1 MVAYK
6 VIDGDGHVT
15 EPPHLVEYV
24 EKAYQPLA
32 PKVVRD
38 DEGYERFAF
47 EGKLMS
53 LAHRPPISLGAF
65 LRPADLWDP
74 QARQRS
80 YFDAHPGGWD
90 PHVRIKDM
98 DKEGI
103 DAAVLYPGFWFP
115 TSSGTNDVKLA
126 AAMCRAYNN
135 WLADYCKAYPE
146 RLYGVAI
153 LPLQDIGE
161 AIREMRRVVKDLKN
175 IKGVVV
181 RPSPHPKT
189 GYNLHDPA
197 FVPFWTEAQEL
208 GITVAIHEAA
218 VGDRPTGGLERFHN
232 LFFGHLL
239 IHPIEQQLGSL
250 ALICGGVLEQFP
262 RLRTVFLE
270 AGGGWMVYWLERM
283 DRDYEKLGFLV
294 PEIKH
299 KPSEYFARQCWVCFE
314 PDEKTIGIAA
324 QLIGEERIIW
334 ASDYPHFDAEEDCVA
349 KITGRTDLS
358 EDAKRKILGANAAK
372 LYNLPY

>member
-1 MVAYK
+1 MVAYP

-15 EPPHLVEYV
+15 EPPQLLEYI
-24 EKAYQPLA
+24 EQRYRDLA
-32 PKVVRD
+32 PRVVKD

-65 LRPADLWDP
+65 LRPANLWDP

-80 YFDAHPGGWD
+80 YADAHPGGWD

-98 DKEGI
+98 DLEGFH
-103 DAAVLYPGFWFP
+103 AAVLYPGFWFP
-115 TSSGTNDVKLA
+115 TSSGTHDAKLA

-135 WLADYCKAYPE
+135 WLADYCKPYPQ
-146 RLYGVAI
+146 RLYGMAI
-153 LPLQDIGE
+153 LPMQDLAE
-161 AIREMRRVVKDLKN
+161 AIREMKRVVKDLN
-175 IKGVVV
+175 MKGVVI
-181 RPSPHPKT
+181 RPSPHPAT
-189 GYNLHDPA
+189 GQNLHDPA
-197 FVPFWTEAQEL
+197 FAPFWAEAQEL
-208 GITVAIHEAA
+208 NIAVAIHEAA

-250 ALICGGVLEQFP
+250 AMICGGVLERFP
-262 RLRTVFLE
+262 RLRVVFLE

-283 DRDYEKLGFLV
+283 DRDYHQLGFLL
-294 PEIKH
+294 PELKH

-314 PDEKTIGIAA
+314 PDEKMLGMAS
-324 QLIGEERIIW
+324 QLLGEERIIW
-334 ASDYPHFDAEEDCVA
+334 ASDYPHFDAEENCVA
-349 KITGRTDLS
+349 AITGRSDLS
-358 EDAKRKILGANAAK
+358 ESAKQKILGENAVR
-372 LYNLPY
+372 LYSLPY

>member
-1 MVAYK
+1 MVAYT

-15 EPPHLVEYV
+15 EPLHLLEYV
-24 EKAYQPLA
+24 EQRYRDLA
-32 PKVVRD
+32 PRVVKD
-38 DEGYERFAF
+38 DEGYERIAF

-65 LRPADLWDP
+65 LRPANLWDP

-80 YFDAHPGGWD
+80 YADAHPGGWD

-98 DKEGI
+98 DGEGFH
-103 DAAVLYPGFWFP
+103 AAVLYPGFWFP

-135 WLADYCKAYPE
+135 WLADYCKPYPN
-146 RLYGVAI
+146 RLYGMAI
-153 LPLQDIGE
+153 LPMQDIAE
-161 AIREMRRVVKDLKN
+161 AIREMRRVVKDLN
-175 IKGVVV
+175 MKGVVV
-181 RPSPHPKT
+181 RPSPHPAT
-189 GYNLHDPA
+189 GHNLHDPA
-197 FVPFWTEAQEL
+197 FAPFWAEAQEL
-208 GITVAIHEAA
+208 NIAVAIHEAA
-218 VGDRPTGGLERFHN
+218 VGDRPTGGLDRFHN

-250 ALICGGVLEQFP
+250 ALICGGVLERFP
-262 RLRTVFLE
+262 RLRVAFLE

-283 DRDYEKLGFLV
+283 DRDYHQLGFLL
-294 PEIKH
+294 PELKH

-314 PDEKTIGIAA
+314 PDEKTMGMAA

-334 ASDYPHFDAEEDCVA
+334 ASDYPHFDAEENCVA
-349 KITGRTDLS
+349 TITGRSDLS
-358 EDAKRKILGANAAK
+358 ESAKQKILGENAAK